1 MALAECCFFGGIGFR
16 GGWKI
21 RGRLDAAL
29 YGEMPS
35 RFVVSVAPARVA
47 GLKREA
53 TRHGI
58 GVRRLGSVGGKRF
71 TVEGLIDVGLERA
84 RGMWHDGLERMLR
97 EASKGRDSGG
107 VT

>member
-21 RGRLDAAL
+21 KGRLDAAL

-47 GLKREA
+47 GLKKEA

-58 GVRRLGSVGGKRF
+58 GMRKLGVVGGKRF
-71 TVEGLIDVGLERA
+71 VVGGLIDVELERA
-84 RGMWHDGLERMLR
+84 RGMWHDGLERTLR
-97 EASKGRDSGG
+97 ESSKMRDGG
-107 VT
+107 GAT